1 MNASNDTVA
10 ARRPPTLILML
21 VIALAYAAPAL
32 ALTAQQKYYA
42 AEACH
47 TKLLKS
53 PKKQKYRHN
62 WLSCID
68 KFYGVYRHDPSGRWA
83 AAGLFQVGR
92 LFEGLY
98 RRSGKKS
105 DRQEAL
111 DTYQRLV
118 KRFPKSRY
126 RAKAVVQVKQL
137 TRGKAAGKK
146 PVPPKRAGSSKKKR
160 ARPPSPRPSG
170 RTATVSD
177 LRFWSNPSYT
187 RVVIDV
193 TRETGFAFELLKSDV
208 SRRKPPRLYVDV
220 RNSKLKKDIR
230 KFIPIHDD
238 LLIDVR
244 AAQYRTRSVRVVVDI
259 KSFKT
264 YKIFSLQNPFR
275 IVIDVWG
282 TKTGSKRAVR
292 PPPAGKGGKL
302 NKGSLSKQLALGVS
316 RVVIDPGHGGRDF
329 GAPGY
334 YKGVYEKKIV
344 LAIARKLARKIRQK
358 LNLEVVLTRNRDTY
372 LGLEERT
379 AIANTKNADLFI
391 SIHTNASRDRRA
403 YGLETYYLNLAT
415 DDDAVR
421 VAARENALTTKKIS
435 DLQKILFDLMHNAKV
450 NESSRLAGYVQE
462 AMVEQLKTRYSRIKN
477 KGVKQA
483 PFYVLL
489 GAQMP
494 AILIETAFISNSREC
509 KRLMNDKYQDRM
521 TDAIVTGL
529 KRYIRQMRPTAGRGA
544 PNRYL
549 SDLTGSGN

>member
-1 MNASNDTVA
+1 MAIKKL
-10 ARRPPTLILML
+10 LILIPIL
-21 VIALAYAAPAL
+21 VIVLGYTTPSP

-47 TKLLKS
+47 QKLLKS

-62 WLSCID
+62 WLSCMD
-68 KFYGVYRHDPSGRWA
+68 KFYGVYRHDPSGEWA
-83 AAGLFQVGR
+83 AAGLYQVGR
-92 LFEGLY
+92 LFESLY
-98 RRSGKKS
+98 QRSGKKS

-111 DTYQRLV
+111 DTYQRLI
-118 KRFPKSRY
+118 KRFPKSGY
-126 RAKAVVQVKQL
+126 RAKAASRAEKL
-137 TRGKAAGKK
+137 TGGKAGVKK
-146 PVPPKRAGSSKKKR
+146 TNPAKKR
-160 ARPPSPRPSG
+160 RSQPGASPPAG

-193 TRETGFAFELLKSDV
+193 TRETRFAFELLKSDV
-208 SRRKPPRLYVDV
+208 SSRKPPRLYVDV
-220 RNSKLKKDIR
+220 KNSRLKKGIR

-244 AAQYRTRSVRVVVDI
+244 AAQYLARSVRVVVDI
-259 KSFKT
+259 QSFKT

-282 TKTGSKRAVR
+282 SKTGPSRTDR
-292 PPPAGKGGKL
+292 PPPAGKGEKL
-302 NKGSLSKQLALGVS
+302 KKGSLSKQLALGVS

-344 LAIARKLARKIRQK
+344 LGIARKLAKKIRRQ
-358 LNLEVVLTRNRDTY
+358 LNIEVLLTRERDTFI
-372 LGLEERT
+372 GLEERT

-421 VAARENALTTKKIS
+421 VAARENALTTKNIS

-450 NESSRLAGYVQE
+450 NESSMLAGYVQE
-462 AMVEQLKTRYSRIKN
+462 SLVEQLKPRYSRIKD

-509 KRLMNDKYQDRM
+509 KRLMNDTYQDRM
-521 TDAIVTGL
+521 ADAIVTGL
-529 KRYIRQMRPTAGRGA
+529 KRYIHQIRPSAGKTAS
-544 PNRYL
+544 NRYL
-549 SDLTGSGN
+549 SGLTATGNKSEN